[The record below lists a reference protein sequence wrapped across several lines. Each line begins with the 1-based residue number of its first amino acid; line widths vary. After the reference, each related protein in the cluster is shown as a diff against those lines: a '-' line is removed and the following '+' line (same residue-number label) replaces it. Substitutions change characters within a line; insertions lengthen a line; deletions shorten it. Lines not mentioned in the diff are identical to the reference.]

1 MFDLTEDGRYLLI
14 NKSEIEA
21 LLRCMEEVYDG
32 LVELRDENKHI
43 LLAVRGSSKKEEE
56 NPF

>member
-1 MFDLTEDGRYLLI
+1 MLNLNEEGRYLLI

-43 LLAVRGSSKKEEE
+43 LLAVRDSAKKMEE